1 MCDFA
6 DGGLDNLVVAW
17 HNKACVDLFAG
28 REHLM
33 DDWLPVLLSLAIP
46 TIDGRPHLFKD
57 RKDSSNLK
65 VLLEPME
72 ETKAFLKS
80 CETPTTPKP
89 KVPKIPKISAKGKAK
104 QATRLTRGKSQSDLG
119 VDREA
124 VLLEDMHAT
133 LEDVLKNVPKDSH
146 CLF

>member
-1 MCDFA
+1 
-6 DGGLDNLVVAW
+6 
-17 HNKACVDLFAG
+17 
-28 REHLM
+28 
-33 DDWLPVLLSLAIP
+33 
-46 TIDGRPHLFKD
+46 
-57 RKDSSNLK
+57 
-65 VLLEPME
+65 ME

-80 CETPTTPKP
+80 CETPTKPKP
-89 KVPKIPKISAKGKAK
+89 KPKPEVAKINAKGKAK
-104 QATRLTRGKSQSDLG
+104 QAARLTRGRSQVDLG